1 MNILSRTTLPRTTRT
16 RVGIG
21 LAAAVCLLST
31 GSAIAGAPTHAYII
45 EGSGFFGA
53 PGIELGRVGLV
64 DLANPGVVTSLPL
77 AGTDLRFGG
86 ADIRPGSADLVGFEN
101 TTNALR
107 VLNLTTG
114 GNTLI
119 DSIGYMDSGV
129 AGLAY
134 SNDGS
139 IAYATTTVGAFMRVV
154 EADANTAAVLEVHNI
169 LNLSVSSLAVV
180 PEGHPTLNPGDLY
193 GLALTSGGSLRLV
206 HLDLASNSVISQTSL
221 FGIGFEPQ
229 FETGLDFASDGTLYA
244 VIQGFDEITPD
255 NFVEISS
262 HLYTIDPLI
271 GSVVDLGVIE
281 GDQTWDAVTLVIDDG
296 VAGCPADLT
305 GDGQLNFFDVSA
317 FLSAFAANDLI
328 ADFTGDG
335 EFNFFDVSAF
345 LSAFAA
351 GCS

>member
-1 MNILSRTTLPRTTRT
+1 
-16 RVGIG
+16 
-21 LAAAVCLLST
+21 VCSFIS
-31 GSAIAGAPTHAYII
+31 GSAMAGGATQAYII

-64 DLANPGVVTSLPL
+64 DLSDPSVVTSLSL
-77 AGTDLRFGG
+77 AAIDLRFGG
-86 ADIRPGSADLVGFEN
+86 ADIRPGTADLVGFEN

-107 VLNLTTG
+107 VLDLTNG

-139 IAYATTTVGAFMRVV
+139 IAYATTTVGGFMRVV
-154 EADANTAAVLEVHNI
+154 EADADTAAVLAVHNI
-169 LNLSVSSLAVV
+169 LNLSVSSIAIV
-180 PEGHPTLNPGDLY
+180 PEGHPTLNPGDMY
-193 GLALTSGGSLRLV
+193 GLTLSGGGSLRLV
-206 HLDLASNSVISQTSL
+206 HVDLATNSVVSQTSL

-244 VIQGFDEITPD
+244 VIQGFDEVSPD

-262 HLYTIDPLI
+262 HLYTIDPLF

-296 VAGCPADLT
+296 AAACPADLT
-305 GDGQLNFFDVSA
+305 GDGMLNFFDVSA
-317 FLSAFAANDLI
+317 FLAAFTANDPV

-335 EFNFFDVSAF
+335 VFNFFDVSAF
-345 LSAFAA
+345 LAAFGA
-351 GCS
+351 GCP

>member
-1 MNILSRTTLPRTTRT
+1 MNTVSRIDSV
-16 RVGIG
+16 RVG
-21 LAAAVCLLST
+21 LAVVLCSFAS
-31 GSAIAGAPTHAYII
+31 GSAMAGGGAATQAYII

-53 PGIELGRVGLV
+53 PGIELGRMGLV
-64 DLANPGVVTSLPL
+64 DLSDPSVVTSLPL
-77 AGTDLRFGG
+77 AGMNLRFGG
-86 ADIRPGSADLVGFEN
+86 ADIRPGTADLVGFEN

-107 VLNLTTG
+107 VLDLTTG

-154 EADANTAAVLEVHNI
+154 EADADTGAVLAVHNI

-180 PEGHPTLNPGDLY
+180 PDGHPTLNPGDLY
-193 GLALTSGGSLRLV
+193 GITLSGTGSLRLV
-206 HLDLASNSVISQTSL
+206 HIDLATDSVISQTSL
-221 FGIGFEPQ
+221 FGVGFEPQ
-229 FETGLDFASDGTLYA
+229 FETGLDFAPDGTLYA
-244 VIQGFDEITPD
+244 VIQGFEEITPN

-262 HLYTIDPLI
+262 HLYTVNPLV
-271 GSVVDLGVIE
+271 GSLVDLGVIE
-281 GDQTWDAVTLVIDDG
+281 GDQTWDAVTLVVDDG
-296 VAGCPADLT
+296 MASCPADLT

-317 FLSAFAANDLI
+317 FLSAYAANDPA

-335 EFNFFDVSAF
+335 QLNFFDVSAF
-345 LSAFAA
+345 LGAFGA
-351 GCS
+351 GCP